1 MHQQPVEAFY
11 VQPFLKKRQFNDR
24 QVCRNKALFIGIFG
38 LINASFYATTL
49 GIDTVY
55 GIFVVCCSAGVL

>member
-1 MHQQPVEAFY
+1 MPQEQLEVLC
-11 VQPFLKKRQFNDR
+11 VQPFLKKRDFNDK
-24 QVCRNKALFIGIFG
+24 QVSRNKLLFIGIFG

-55 GIFVVCCSAGVL
+55 GIFIIKD